1 MKGYVGIDEVGRG
14 PLAGPV
20 TVCAVQWLDDMLP
33 EKILTGI
40 RDSKK
45 LSQKK
50 RQEWLLHAIDTME
63 QDSFQCAVFSVSA
76 GEIDVCGIRG
86 ALYTASTEALLKMH
100 TRVPIKHIYADYG
113 LPVPK
118 KYSHS
123 HIIKGDEKN
132 PLISLASIIAKESRD
147 DAMRKLGEQFPAY
160 GFDRHK
166 GYGTKHHRDM
176 IKKHGPRPIHRRSFL
191 KKVLGTA

>member
-1 MKGYVGIDEVGRG
+1 MKGCVGIDEVGRG

-20 TVCAVQWLDDMLP
+20 TVCAVQWLDDEVP

-50 RQEWLLHAIDTME
+50 RQEWLIRAINTME
-63 QDSFQCAVFSVSA
+63 RNSFHCAVFSVSA
-76 GEIDVCGIRG
+76 GEIDACGIIR
-86 ALYTASTEALLKMH
+86 ALYTASTEALLKLQDY
-100 TRVPIKHIYADYG
+100 TPIQHIYADYG
-113 LPVPK
+113 LPISEE
-118 KYSHS
+118 YDTT

-147 DAMRKLGEQFPAY
+147 NTMCKMSEQFPAY
-160 GFDRHK
+160 GFERHK
-166 GYGTKHHRDM
+166 GYATKHHREM
-176 IKKHGPRPIHRRSFL
+176 IKEHGPSPIHRRSFL
-191 KKVLGTA
+191 KNVLGTV